1 MYLMP
6 FSYKIKKN
14 CIFWIQGFHLLKLC
28 LTNMKLFSYSFNIT
42 LGKFETCF
50 MDPKPPKLDA
60 IYMYF
65 VQIFIRL
72 KYTDQQLFVKTY
84 TYSISYTQSPLF
96 PNFLVV
102 FSNSFFNYFYLP
114 FLFVW
119 WSLPRKNTATITANK
134 IMITITNIITIHL
147 KMKNIKLIIFIDV
160 NIFIIKMK
168 LMNTT
173 FFRYC

>member
-102 FSNSFFNYFYLP
+102 FSNSFFNYFHLP

-147 KMKNIKLIIFIDV
+147 KMKKIKLI
-160 NIFIIKMK
+160 IFIIKMK

>member
-72 KYTDQQLFVKTY
+72 IYTDQQLFVKTY

-102 FSNSFFNYFYLP
+102 FSNIFFSTSFTYLFCLSGEVYLGRTRP
-114 FLFVW
+114 QLQQTKSW
-119 WSLPRKNTATITANK
+119 
-134 IMITITNIITIHL
+134 
-147 KMKNIKLIIFIDV
+147 
-160 NIFIIKMK
+160 
-168 LMNTT
+168 
-173 FFRYC
+173 